1 MAAMP
6 WEKQFNTDD
15 VLTKA
20 MNAFWAKGYESTSM
34 QDLVSCMGINRGSLY
49 ATFGDKR
56 DLFIQALRHYD
67 ETHRAA
73 TVAALRKLGSPRQAI
88 MAVFAGAIAAAIDQ
102 GSRDGCLLINT
113 ALELSPHDEE
123 IAAFVSDC
131 LTDMENFFRD
141 MVKQAVAR
149 GEVSPDIDPVDTARG
164 LLSLH
169 VGLRVLARSRPE
181 ESLLRSI
188 EHQAE
193 TLLR

>member
-1 MAAMP
+1 MTAMP
-6 WEKQFNTDD
+6 WEKQFSTDD
-15 VLTKA
+15 VLIKA
-20 MNAFWAKGYESTSM
+20 MNAFWAQGYESTSM

-56 DLFIQALRHYD
+56 GLFIQALRRYD

-73 TVAALRKLGSPRQAI
+73 TVATLRKLESPRQAI
-88 MAVFAGAIAAAIDQ
+88 MEVFAGAIAAAVDH

-123 IAAFVSDC
+123 ISAFVSGC

-141 MVKQAVAR
+141 MIENAVAQD
-149 GEVSPDIDPVDTARG
+149 EISPDIDPVETARG
-164 LLSLH
+164 LLSLL

>member
-15 VLTKA
+15 VLIKA
-20 MNAFWAKGYESTSM
+20 MNAFWAQGYESTSM

-56 DLFIQALRHYD
+56 GLFIQALRRYD

-73 TVAALRKLGSPRQAI
+73 TVATLRKLESPRQAI
-88 MAVFAGAIAAAIDQ
+88 MAVFAGAIAAAVDQ

-123 IAAFVSDC
+123 ISAFVGSC

-141 MVKQAVAR
+141 MIENAVAQD
-149 GEVSPDIDPVDTARG
+149 EISPDIDPVETARG
-164 LLSLH
+164 LLSLL

-181 ESLLRSI
+181 EALLRSI
-188 EHQAE
+188 ENQAE
-193 TLLR
+193 AILR